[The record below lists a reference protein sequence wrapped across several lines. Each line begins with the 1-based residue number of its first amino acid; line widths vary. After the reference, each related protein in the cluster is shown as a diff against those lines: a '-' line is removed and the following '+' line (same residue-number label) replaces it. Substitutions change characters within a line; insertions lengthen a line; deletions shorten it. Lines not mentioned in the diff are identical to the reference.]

1 MKETVKVTSNVQSDI
16 SPGTKPRSAL
26 ARDLIGIAVIV
37 VAAVIGYLLF
47 PDNLAL
53 LTRILAIAFLVLAL
67 DLVTGYCGVAT
78 LGHAALFGAGAYAA
92 GILSAHYGINDPFL
106 MALAGLVGGAAS
118 GLLCSVIMLRA
129 HGLPQLVLSIA
140 LIHLFHEL
148 ANKMSSWTGG
158 SDGLAGIAPD
168 PVFGVFEFDLYG
180 QTAYVFG
187 VVLLLIVF
195 VFLRI
200 LVRSPF
206 GMLSRGVRQDTL
218 RIRAMGA
225 YPSSVLVRM
234 YVISGAVA
242 GLGGALNAISTQV
255 VALDTLSF
263 TQSAEALVMLVLG
276 GTGSLFGALT
286 GTLIFML
293 FEDYVSAANPFH
305 WLTMVGALLI
315 AVVLFAPKGIYGT
328 AADYI
333 SRRKGAKP

>member
-1 MKETVKVTSNVQSDI
+1 MTSSVNSDI
-16 SPGTKPRSAL
+16 LLGVKARGSL
-26 ARDLIGIAVIV
+26 VRDLIGIAVIV

-53 LTRILAIAFLVLAL
+53 LTRILAIALLVLAL

-106 MALAGLVGGAAS
+106 MTLAGLVGGAAS
-118 GLLCSVIMLRA
+118 GLLCGAIMLRA

-168 PVFGVFEFDLYG
+168 PVFGMFEFDLYG

-187 VVLLLIVF
+187 VALLLIVF
-195 VFLRI
+195 LSLRI

-206 GMLSRGVRQDTL
+206 GMLSRGIRQDKL
-218 RIRAMGA
+218 RVRAMGA
-225 YPSSVLVRM
+225 SPSSVLIRM

-328 AADYI
+328 AADYFAL
-333 SRRKGAKP
+333 RRKAKP